1 MAANGEGQTIQ
12 TDKKKK
18 QKQDVAWLL
27 RVRKSRKQMVY
38 RKYMYHSHMYK
49 QMIGNRSPAIL
60 RGRGWIH
67 PF

>member
-27 RVRKSRKQMVY
+27 RVRKSRKQMVI
-38 RKYMYHSHMYK
+38 
-49 QMIGNRSPAIL
+49 QE
-60 RGRGWIH
+60 IH
-67 PF
+67 VP